1 MNLYL
6 SEDSKINY
14 ICISFNIYRMN
25 EENFEQQE
33 LFEQKKYISDLVE
46 ESSQKNKSSVNIVFG
61 TSIIT
66 SIIVLSFLYIFG
78 IFEEEE
84 IVLPEPVTITET
96 IKEKELVVPRVDST
110 EIVSIAEVATKTIV
124 QVQVGQL
131 DENEEFISVGGGS
144 GVVINENGLIIT
156 NHHVIN
162 GADGVRVIFEDG
174 RMYEGKIIGS
184 DQLTDVGL
192 IQIDKMGL
200 TPINFGD
207 STEIFVGDL
216 AVAIGHP
223 LTLGAAPTVT
233 TGVVSALDRRLDVG
247 NDAMNAAVTL
257 FGLIQTDA
265 PITRGSSGGALL
277 NKDGELI
284 GITTAIATA
293 DVGAEGLGFAIPINL
308 ALNIVEDLLDDGRV
322 LHAFLGILGAQ
333 YFEVAEDGAR
343 VFSGVY
349 IEELYGPSN
358 DMYAIGKAG
367 ALPGDIIK
375 KVNENSVKTLD
386 QLITILRS
394 MRAEDPITI
403 EILRDGNSIVLE
415 FQLDLRRQG
424 IFDFLHFQIIVH

>member
-1 MNLYL
+1 
-6 SEDSKINY
+6 
-14 ICISFNIYRMN
+14 MN

-174 RMYEGKIIGS
+174 RMYEGQIIGS

-192 IQIDKMGL
+192 IQIDKTGL
-200 TPINFGD
+200 TPINIGN

-415 FQLDLRRQG
+415 FQLDLRPSD
-424 IFDFLHFQIIVH
+424 I

>member
-1 MNLYL
+1 M
-6 SEDSKINY
+6 E
-14 ICISFNIYRMN
+14 

-46 ESSQKNKSSVNIVFG
+46 ENTKKNKSSLNIIFG
-61 TSIIT
+61 SSIIT
-66 SIIVLSFLYIFG
+66 SVIVLSFLYIFG

-84 IVLPEPVTITET
+84 IILPEPVTITEI

-124 QVQVGQL
+124 QVQVGQQ
-131 DENEEFISVGGGS
+131 DENGDFISIGGGS

-162 GADGVRVIFEDG
+162 EADGVRVIFEDG
-174 RMYEGKIIGS
+174 RMYEGQIVGS
-184 DQLTDVGL
+184 DKLTDVGL
-192 IQIDKMGL
+192 VKIDKTGL
-200 TPINFGD
+200 TPINIGD
-207 STEIFVGDL
+207 SSGIFVGDL

-277 NKDGELI
+277 NKNGELI

-308 ALNIVEDLLDDGRV
+308 ALDIVEDLLDDGRV

-343 VFSGVY
+343 IFSGVY
-349 IEELYGPSN
+349 IEELYGPTN

-375 KVNENSVKTLD
+375 KVNEKNVKTLD
-386 QLITILRS
+386 ALITILRS
-394 MRAEDPITI
+394 MRAEDSITI
-403 EILRDGNSIVLE
+403 EILRDGNSILLD
-415 FQLDLRRQG
+415 FNLDLRPSD
-424 IFDFLHFQIIVH
+424 I

>member
-1 MNLYL
+1 M
-6 SEDSKINY
+6 E
-14 ICISFNIYRMN
+14 

-46 ESSQKNKSSVNIVFG
+46 ENTKKNKSSLNIIFG
-61 TSIIT
+61 SSIMTSV
-66 SIIVLSFLYIFG
+66 IVLSFLYIFG

-84 IVLPEPVTITET
+84 IILPEPVTITET
-96 IKEKELVVPRVDST
+96 IKEKEVVVARVDST

-124 QVQVGQL
+124 QVQVGQQ
-131 DENEEFISVGGGS
+131 DENGDFISIGGGS

-162 GADGVRVIFEDG
+162 EADGVRVIFEDG
-174 RMYEGKIIGS
+174 RMYEGQIVGS
-184 DQLTDVGL
+184 DKLTDVGL
-192 IQIDKMGL
+192 VKIDKTGL
-200 TPINFGD
+200 TPINIGD
-207 STEIFVGDL
+207 SSGIFVGDL

-277 NKDGELI
+277 NKNGELV

-308 ALNIVEDLLDDGRV
+308 ALDIVEDLLDDGRV

-343 VFSGVY
+343 IFSGVY
-349 IEELYGPSN
+349 IEELYGATN

-375 KVNENSVKTLD
+375 KINEQNVKTLD
-386 QLITILRS
+386 ALITILRS

-403 EILRDGNSIVLE
+403 EILRDGNSILLD
-415 FQLDLRRQG
+415 FNLDLRPS
-424 IFDFLHFQIIVH
+424 DV